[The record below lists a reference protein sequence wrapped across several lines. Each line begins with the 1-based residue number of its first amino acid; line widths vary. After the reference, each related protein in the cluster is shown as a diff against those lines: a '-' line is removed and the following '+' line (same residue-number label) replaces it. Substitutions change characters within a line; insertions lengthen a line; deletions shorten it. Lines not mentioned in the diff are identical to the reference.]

1 VPAAIVEP
9 TRTVDELDDDI
20 VQVEPIR
27 PELETAPLAR
37 RDTLDSFDDSGSDD
51 FDNDDLELV
60 LDEIADSVALNW
72 NLRDQL

>member
-1 VPAAIVEP
+1 
-9 TRTVDELDDDI
+9 
-20 VQVEPIR
+20 
-27 PELETAPLAR
+27 
-37 RDTLDSFDDSGSDD
+37 D